1 MDGLFFGPGVIAM
14 NRFSDWGALR
24 ALVVA
29 CVLAV
34 SGSVAA
40 QPQTTEAI
48 WRDPAGLIVIDL
60 AASGAAAISSP
71 PKAMVQNQ
79 LARFTLDPFTG
90 APHCFVD
97 REALDIAEM
106 TPEQTFALFRR
117 LIMERR
123 AFQESLRPLRPM
135 ERLGLGFERP
145 HVAAEGSVFTFPRPP
160 KYDGAELELNILG
173 ADGVTRF
180 RLSCNTP
187 IAERAVFAPRVEA
200 IFEGVLLAPAP

>member
-123 AFQESLRPLRPM
+123 AFQESLRGRCAQWRGWGWALRGPM
-135 ERLGLGFERP
+135 LRLRAL
-145 HVAAEGSVFTFPRPP
+145 SS
-160 KYDGAELELNILG
+160 
-173 ADGVTRF
+173 RF
-180 RLSCNTP
+180 RGPQNMTGPSWS
-187 IAERAVFAPRVEA
+187 
-200 IFEGVLLAPAP
+200 